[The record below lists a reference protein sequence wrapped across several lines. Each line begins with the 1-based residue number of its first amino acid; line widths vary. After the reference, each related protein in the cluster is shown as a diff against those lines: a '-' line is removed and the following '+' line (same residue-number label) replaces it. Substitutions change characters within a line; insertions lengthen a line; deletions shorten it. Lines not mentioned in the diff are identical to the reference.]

1 MGQLLQLLRILLQ
14 SRGSKPAS
22 TSTTSECWGAPGS
35 RRPALTSSRSS
46 SGFWLSATLSFQMV
60 HHASLSLV
68 IRSTPSSCHHHNLQP
83 RSGCWN
89 VGSRLLTQNACLA
102 CIAMLT
108 NQRKAL
114 YVFMLQLNDTTILYG
129 SHFCIARAL
138 MTSVCMT
145 QQVHSNNDQRAAIQS
160 HLVDALIHTVPCCVC
175 L

>member
-1 MGQLLQLLRILLQ
+1 M
-14 SRGSKPAS
+14 
-22 TSTTSECWGAPGS
+22 
-35 RRPALTSSRSS
+35 
-46 SGFWLSATLSFQMV
+46 
-60 HHASLSLV
+60 
-68 IRSTPSSCHHHNLQP
+68 
-83 RSGCWN
+83 
-89 VGSRLLTQNACLA
+89 GSRLLTQNACLA